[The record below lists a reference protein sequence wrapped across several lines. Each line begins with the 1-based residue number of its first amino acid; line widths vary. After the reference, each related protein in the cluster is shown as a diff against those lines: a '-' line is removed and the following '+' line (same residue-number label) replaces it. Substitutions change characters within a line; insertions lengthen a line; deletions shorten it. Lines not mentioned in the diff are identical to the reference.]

1 MQIYISLFRFLL
13 KIIINRVDK
22 LSWYFRAIFCTW
34 LLENCSNFSGMNNF
48 SIFSIYYFI
57 DRNHDFQLFLILGE
71 TNLIKEGTSLLL
83 LLLGNKTFQI
93 ELYLYN
99 NYNVRKVKVFVS
111 SSIFFFRLLKQAITP
126 SLLLRMMNLNCGSAQ
141 MKQVLMR
148 GKSLGCMINGRTT
161 TSGISMFFLK
171 KAICI
176 V

>member
-1 MQIYISLFRFLL
+1 
-13 KIIINRVDK
+13 
-22 LSWYFRAIFCTW
+22 
-34 LLENCSNFSGMNNF
+34 MNHF

-111 SSIFFFRLLKQAITP
+111 SSIFFQAPETGDYTFFVASDDESELWISTDEA
-126 SLLLRMMNLNCGSAQ
+126 SANARKIIGLYDKWTHHNQ
-141 MKQVLMR
+141 WDKYV
-148 GKSLGCMINGRTT
+148 
-161 TSGISMFFLK
+161 FLK
-171 KAICI
+171 EGDMHCLI
-176 V
+176 